1 MPDSHGRRR
10 GASGRSK
17 LYEKHVV
24 GRSVGRARRVA
35 DTRRQVDKRL
45 PDDEVVRSA
54 ILPSG
59 LSLRPCLTRRAAIL
73 GYNGRVATKQ
83 TGRHG
88 YRCPDIPPPR
98 TGAPRK
104 LRSTWPIVAHQ
115 FWKWSAVVNYIR
127 SANRQHLTVP
137 RYRLNAFRRRAFSD
151 RRSNFVQLY
160 RIVSAIQH

>member
-1 MPDSHGRRR
+1 MRNMLSVGRSGGR
-10 GASGRSK
+10 GASQIPAAK
-17 LYEKHVV
+17 LTNDCPTTKSFVLPFFCRV
-24 GRSVGRARRVA
+24 CRSVHASQDEPLFSDIMDESRRSRPA
-35 DTRRQVDKRL
+35 GMDTDV
-45 PDDEVVRSA
+45 
-54 ILPSG
+54 
-59 LSLRPCLTRRAAIL
+59 
-73 GYNGRVATKQ
+73 Q
-83 TGRHG
+83 TS
-88 YRCPDIPPPR
+88 PPR
-98 TGAPRK
+98 TGAPSK